1 MCHPGLGFMAVALW
15 YFPIWTKPIILDCQK
30 CAFDSSSIAILSSQL
45 IYTYI
50 NGRDRREPPPPQ
62 NQQQQNSFRQMNQAT
77 RPIYRYGWAELPS
90 HMDWLLL
97 DKLYNQQTTIQE
109 NPQIRTRDSSNSDG
123 HYGASTSQYYS
134 PVQLSNTHQSV
145 SLALSNQEIG
155 KEKEEDK
162 VFPLYSWPRA
172 VLGSVKERLTRKQ
185 W

>member
-1 MCHPGLGFMAVALW
+1 MAESLW

-30 CAFDSSSIAILSSQL
+30 CVFDSSSIAILSSQL

-77 RPIYRYGWAELPS
+77 RPINRYGWAEWVAFPYGL
-90 HMDWLLL
+90 
-97 DKLYNQQTTIQE
+97 TTIGQTIQSADDDTGKSTDKDAWLIQFWR
-109 NPQIRTRDSSNSDG
+109 PLW
-123 HYGASTSQYYS
+123 ASTSQYYS

-155 KEKEEDK
+155 KEEEEDK
-162 VFPLYSWPRA
+162 VFPI
-172 VLGSVKERLTRKQ
+172 
-185 W
+185 